1 MTSIYK
7 SRYEG
12 EQKVAGSSLG
22 FFSDSGGVLVVDNW
36 RWNIRDMAFWM
47 RRWLAGWGPKDDRLA
62 LEIQT
67 RID

>member
-1 MTSIYK
+1 MK
-7 SRYEG
+7 ENRRLPDRHG
-12 EQKVAGSSLG
+12 D

-47 RRWLAGWGPKDDRLA
+47 RRWLAVWGPKDDRLA

>member
-12 EQKVAGSSLG
+12 EQKVAGSSLEF

-36 RWNIRDMAFWM
+36 RWNIRDMAF
-47 RRWLAGWGPKDDRLA
+47 
-62 LEIQT
+62 
-67 RID
+67 